1 MGRPEDFES
10 VEPNSNFQKLFGGYP
25 HKPTKLDKTRYT
37 QELYDS
43 LPGQMYLKDDK
54 FYQFKFGFK
63 AKNPQLLARNA
74 FQNKRARLRIPL
86 ELQPDYCG
94 PSDDETDYRTES
106 ACIQLYSLVPC
117 NSFHVDYTADSGREM
132 NQL

>member
-1 MGRPEDFES
+1 MGRPEDFEN

-63 AKNPQLLARNA
+63 AKNPQLLARVA
-74 FQNKRARLRIPL
+74 VFITGKCYLK
-86 ELQPDYCG
+86 
-94 PSDDETDYRTES
+94 
-106 ACIQLYSLVPC
+106 
-117 NSFHVDYTADSGREM
+117 
-132 NQL
+132 